1 MAVIKVGNPKK
12 TYFIVDSESL
22 AHIGYY
28 AFTAGEYP
36 LATTGGL
43 LKGAFH
49 GFFQMLKNQV
59 ERHSPEDMYFCWGDD
74 RENLLRKKLYS
85 GYKSH
90 RDSVERIGL
99 NEQILD
105 IKYALSLMG
114 YSQYFSA
121 GYEGDDIIASV
132 VKDLVSKKGEYNHD
146 YKVVI
151 LSNDKDMSQLV
162 TSNVVVCTPSHT
174 NYVEY
179 TVGKVIAR
187 FGVPPEWLAD
197 YLCLVG
203 DSSDNVP
210 GVKGV
215 GPKTASQLLN
225 DNGCIVGWFNRIDS
239 IQASENVKKLLISNR
254 ENMILSKKLVS
265 LEQYSAPLE
274 RLIISNGMTSP
285 DQVFDKYE
293 MTTIRPY
300 EFLSL

>member
-36 LATTGGL
+36 LVTTGGL
-43 LKGAFH
+43 LKGTFH

-59 ERHSPEDMYFCWGDD
+59 ERHSPEDMYFCWGDN
-74 RENLLRKKLYS
+74 RENLLRKKLFS
-85 GYKSH
+85 GYKAH
-90 RDSVERIGL
+90 RDSAERPGL
-99 NEQILD
+99 NEQIVD
-105 IKYALSLMG
+105 IKYALALMG
-114 YSQYFSA
+114 YSQYFCA

-132 VKDLVSKKGEYNHD
+132 VKDLLIKKQKED
-146 YKVVI
+146 CKIII
-151 LSNDKDMSQLV
+151 LSNDKDMAQLV
-162 TSNVVVCTPSHT
+162 DYKVVVCTPSQT

-210 GVKGV
+210 GVTGI
-215 GPKTASQLLN
+215 GPKTAAQLLN
-225 DNGCIVGWFNRIDS
+225 DNGCIAGWFNNI
-239 IQASENVKKLLISNR
+239 ENIAAKPYVKHLLKNNR
-254 ENMILSKKLVS
+254 TNMVLSKKLVS
-265 LEQYSAPLE
+265 LNQYSAPLN
-274 RLIISNGMTSP
+274 RLSFSFKDTVLP
-285 DQVFDKYE
+285 DHIFNKYE
-293 MTTIRPY
+293 MTTIKPY
-300 EFLSL
+300 DFLEL